1 MDITPQGGSFKNFM
15 FRTPSAG
22 DAVAAAVSG
31 AQGPASLMSFPG
43 EAAAGVLCVGFGN
56 QHSRDAELNEAELL
70 S

>member
-1 MDITPQGGSFKNFM
+1 M